1 MQYDFKYADLLN
13 DDVFKLVFGQESSK
27 DVMIEFLNHVIT
39 DRRIVD
45 LDFMDIAG
53 DRLSEMRLLVEGAI
67 TLFEDETGCLNRLA
81 TEAGQEDARSAFN
94 DIGAALYC
102 MRRHVI
108 HLQAA
113 HHKEAMRNSNPDA

>member
-1 MQYDFKYADLLN
+1 MNL
-13 DDVFKLVFGQESSK
+13 
-27 DVMIEFLNHVIT
+27 
-39 DRRIVD
+39 D

-67 TLFEDETGCLNRLA
+67 TLFEDEASVLCHLA
-81 TEAGQEDARSAFN
+81 RDAEEDDARSAFN

-102 MRRHVI
+102 MRQHVI

-113 HHKEAMRNSNPDA
+113 HHKKAMRNSNPDT